1 MKYFAALG
9 LAVAIDNSNNSESVI
24 GTLVPMETYGQ
35 VSTQSDADAQ
45 PSRMMRAQPRP
56 AAPVKPVRA
65 IKTTAVKSPAGRT
78 PTTRGATGRT
88 PTTRG
93 AAGRTPAQGR
103 PIRGGTRKDAPEQDE
118 K

>member
-1 MKYFAALG
+1 
-9 LAVAIDNSNNSESVI
+9 
-24 GTLVPMETYGQ
+24 METYGQ

-118 K
+118 R